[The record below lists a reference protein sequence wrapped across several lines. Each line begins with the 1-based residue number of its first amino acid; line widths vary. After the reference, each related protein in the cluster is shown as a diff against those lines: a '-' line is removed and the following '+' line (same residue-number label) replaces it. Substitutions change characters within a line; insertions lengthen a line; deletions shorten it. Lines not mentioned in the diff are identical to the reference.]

1 MNEFEPE
8 QLEVELQRLRPAAP
22 PEELIAR
29 LAAHSPRTGKGHPN
43 RPRTAPARLLPG
55 RWLAWF
61 APLAAA
67 TAVTAFFYIR
77 HRSEPSI
84 QPPTPMAPTPMSAV
98 KADNVEVVQ
107 QLVATFDAVA
117 HLPGGE
123 PVRFRCS
130 EWFDDVVLRDS
141 TKGILIEHRIPRLE
155 VHPVSFETY

>member
-8 QLEVELQRLRPAAP
+8 QLEVELQRLRPAAA

-29 LAAHSPRTGKGHPN
+29 LAAHSPGTGN
-43 RPRTAPARLLPG
+43 SYPARPPIAPGRFLPG
-55 RWLAWF
+55 RWFGWF

-67 TAVTAFFYIR
+67 AAAAFFYIR
-77 HRSEPSI
+77 HPSEPSG
-84 QPPTPMAPTPMSAV
+84 QPPPQMAPAAMSAV
-98 KADNVEVVQ
+98 KADNVEIVQ

-141 TKGILIEHRIPRLE
+141 AKGILIEHRIPRLE
-155 VHPVSFETY
+155 VQPVGFETY